1 MAAAPT
7 SRDLREG
14 GRWSLAQTLK
24 NGVLFVLAR
33 AALALFGRIP
43 RAQLVR
49 GGRWVGRLAH
59 ALLGRERRRA
69 EANVGLVLALAGAES
84 RALVKRT
91 FETLGE
97 NLGDTV
103 DLYGK
108 PTLSR
113 TISLEEGALE
123 LLQSARDEGRGVI
136 FASAHLGP
144 WERVA
149 ASLVSAGV
157 PLVTM
162 AREAYDPR
170 LTEVLVRLRER
181 HGVRAIFR
189 GSPGAAARILRTLKQ
204 GGVLGMPMDLASRV
218 PSIEAPF
225 LGIAAPTPVG
235 PARLALRTGAAV
247 VVGTF
252 ASPGVVRMRRIE
264 TNDLRADE
272 AGEQELSRRLNAEI
286 SERILSMPEHW
297 PWMHDRFIG
306 QKSERPEISG

>member
-1 MAAAPT
+1 M
-7 SRDLREG
+7 
-14 GRWSLAQTLK
+14 QTLK

-33 AALALFGRIP
+33 TALALLGRLS
-43 RAQLVR
+43 RERLVI
-49 GGRWVGRLAH
+49 GGRWLGRAAY
-59 ALLGRERRRA
+59 ALMGRERRRA
-69 EANVGLVLALAGAES
+69 EANVDRVLALDVSAS

-108 PTLSR
+108 VELSR
-113 TISLEEGALE
+113 TISLEKDALAVLE
-123 LLQSARDEGRGVI
+123 EARAEGRGVL

-170 LTEVLVRLRER
+170 LTKVLVRLRER

-189 GSPGAAARILRTLKQ
+189 GSPGAAARILRTLKG

-218 PSIEAPF
+218 PSVHAPF
-225 LGIAAPTPVG
+225 LGISAPTPVG

-252 ASPGVVRMRRIE
+252 ASPGLVRIRRIE
-264 TNDLRADE
+264 TGDLAPDE
-272 AGEQELSRRLNAEI
+272 GGELELSRRLNEEI
-286 SERILSMPEHW
+286 SARILSAPEHW

-306 QKSERPEISG
+306 QKAKHPEISG

>member
-1 MAAAPT
+1 MAAAST

-14 GRWSLAQTLK
+14 GRWSFAQTLK

-33 AALALFGRIP
+33 ATLALFGRIP
-43 RAQLVR
+43 RALLVR
-49 GGRWVGRLAH
+49 GGRWLGRLAH

-69 EANVGLVLALAGAES
+69 EANVGLVLALASADS

-123 LLQSARDEGRGVI
+123 LLEAARAEGRGVL

-189 GSPGAAARILRTLKQ
+189 GSPGSAARILRTLKQ

-218 PSIEAPF
+218 PSVEAPF
-225 LGIAAPTPVG
+225 LGIVAPTPVG
-235 PARLALRTGAAV
+235 PARLALRTRAAV

-272 AGEQELSRRLNAEI
+272 AGERELSRRLNAEI

-306 QKSERPEISG
+306 QKSEHPEISG

>member
-1 MAAAPT
+1 MVAT
-7 SRDLREG
+7 SKRGDLREG
-14 GRWSLAQTLK
+14 GRWSLVQTLK
-24 NGVLFVLAR
+24 NGALFVLAR
-33 AALALFGRIP
+33 AALALFGRIS
-43 RAQLVR
+43 RERLVL
-49 GGRWVGRLAH
+49 GGRW
-59 ALLGRERRRA
+59 LGRAAYALMRGERRKA
-69 EANVGLVLALAGAES
+69 QANVGRVLALDSSAS

-108 PTLSR
+108 DELSR
-113 TISLEEGALE
+113 TISFEEDALGV
-123 LLQSARDEGRGVI
+123 LDAARSEGRGVL

-170 LTEVLVRLRER
+170 LTKVLVRLRER

-189 GSPGAAARILRTLKQ
+189 GSPGAAARILRTLKG

-218 PSIEAPF
+218 PSVPAPF
-225 LGIAAPTPVG
+225 LGISAPTPVG

-252 ASPGVVRMRRIE
+252 ASPGLVRIKRIE
-264 TNDLRADE
+264 THDLSRDE
-272 AGEQELSRRLNAEI
+272 VGELELSRRLNAEI
-286 SERILSMPEHW
+286 SARILSAPEHW

-306 QKSERPEISG
+306 QKAKHPEISG